1 MLTHQQD
8 ENSNPVADSLC
19 ISDEEYHAWQL
30 GIAKVALPDNVFE
43 LIYQLRQQ
51 LEKQPDAPYISDRR
65 WKKAIHL
72 LQACAFYSGRQAIA
86 PVDLILL
93 KDCLWHDLASMKM
106 LDREIDALICQQA
119 WQQQAMQLKIQ
130 QIIARRLSL
139 QQQKN
144 SELAIRLEKHGGMFS
159 RKPHYDLPAA
169 LAGEQITLMLQ
180 QPLTLHD
187 MQVSHI
193 QLSEEALT
201 HWLQKH
207 GDIRG
212 KLNGIGF
219 AQVLDMQVDS
229 QDYLVIRDLSLQA
242 SRLTLPGAADNR
254 DLPEEIVTA
263 LEELESQLRM
273 QRAQFS
279 QHQRCLFISDD
290 WLARI
295 ENSLQ
300 DVAEQLKKARQ

>member
-1 MLTHQQD
+1 
-8 ENSNPVADSLC
+8 
-19 ISDEEYHAWQL
+19 
-30 GIAKVALPDNVFE
+30 
-43 LIYQLRQQ
+43 
-51 LEKQPDAPYISDRR
+51 
-65 WKKAIHL
+65 
-72 LQACAFYSGRQAIA
+72 
-86 PVDLILL
+86 
-93 KDCLWHDLASMKM
+93 MKM

-130 QIIARRLSL
+130 QITARRLSL

-193 QLSEEALT
+193 QLSQDALT